1 MGTPDGWRLTYN
13 GEVFNHLALREELPG
28 TAWRGG
34 SDTETLLEA
43 LRRWGDEAPARLNGL
58 FAFAAL
64 DPQRGEL
71 LLVRDRLGVKPLY
84 TARHAGAFWFAS
96 ELRALLAA
104 GVPARPRREL
114 MHHALVPAGSRAR
127 TRRSRASSG
136 WRPARSRGWTSRASR
151 CAPAAGG
158 GPADLVDAERARALR
173 RLSRR
178 EQERSSRTRCG
189 GRPPAADGR
198 RAGRDAVLGRASTPR
213 SSRCWPPRSSRASS
227 PSTPP

>member
-64 DPQRGEL
+64 DPHRGEL

-114 MHHALVPAGSRAR
+114 MHHALVPGWVPGTDTPLEGIERLAPGSLARVDLTSLEVR
-127 TRRSRASSG
+127 TRRW
-136 WRPARSRGWTSRASR
+136 WRPGRPRRR
-151 CAPAAGG
+151 
-158 GPADLVDAERARALR
+158 ERARALR

-178 EQERSSRTRCG
+178 EQETLVED
-189 GRPPAADGR
+189 ALR
-198 RAGRDAVLGRASTPR
+198 RASAGG
-213 SSRCWPPRSSRASS
+213 
-227 PSTPP
+227 